1 MNKDI
6 NLKDI
11 GMLLWRH
18 IIILVVITIIGGI
31 AGYCYAAFLLK
42 PYYTAS
48 VSMIISSG
56 ANRVN
61 KDDTVSQITTAEQN
75 AASTLVST
83 YSVIL
88 TSDRVCKEVSKDLEQ
103 NGIKYSSGSIKGM
116 MSVSQIDE
124 TQVMRVT
131 VRGSKA
137 KDVAVIA
144 NAISRVAEI
153 QLPELM
159 QGGQAQ
165 TLDTASTPSKPAGP
179 NKTTYVLEGML
190 LCFCLTAGVLFLIYL
205 LDTKIKNEED
215 LHSVCQIPV
224 VGSIPHVEQ

>member
-18 IIILVVITIIGGI
+18 IVILVIITIIGGI
-31 AGYCYAAFLLK
+31 AGYCYASFLLK

-48 VSMIISSG
+48 VSMIVTSG
-56 ANRVN
+56 ANRIN
-61 KDDTVSQITTAEQN
+61 QDATVSQITTAEQN
-75 AASTLVST
+75 AASALVST
-83 YSVIL
+83 YSVIIK
-88 TSDRVCKEVSKDLEQ
+88 SDRVCKEVSEDLKK
-103 NGIKYSSGSIKGM
+103 NGLNYSAGSIKGM
-116 MSVSQIDE
+116 MSVSRIDE

-131 VRGSKA
+131 VRGGKA
-137 KDVAVIA
+137 KDVAAIA
-144 NAISRVAEI
+144 NAISRVAEV
-153 QLPELM
+153 QLPGLM
-159 QGGQAQ
+159 QGGNAQ
-165 TLDTASTPSKPAGP
+165 TLDSASVPSKPAGP

-190 LCFCLTAGVLFLIYL
+190 LCACLTAGVIFLIYL